1 MKPEEL
7 KALKEKVKE
16 SLDVDRHTLVMKFP
30 FIGGISLKMN
40 LIPVRDEYCP
50 TACTDGKNIYFDCAF
65 YSDLSPKQRVF
76 VLAHEI
82 WHCVMLHLARRQTR
96 DPMLFNIATDME
108 VNQLLKINSKDGIL
122 EPPKEV
128 LMPPPGMEKKSAE
141 DLYDWLLK
149 QMKKMQKKGGAGQ
162 QGQQG
167 NQSGKNS
174 SSQSQSGKSQSGRG
188 GKSGSS
194 FDPNRSYADQ
204 AGDGDDG
211 EDGNGGS
218 GLSKQLKDA
227 LSGKS
232 GQSSGKLEG
241 QFDKH
246 KYKDDPTLDDKKDSD
261 GDGEGEDGDGEGD
274 SASNGKSS
282 SSKAGNGQHRKDKY
296 GEVGR
301 DDDFQPKVADDFA
314 EEMRETVIAQ
324 AQQCQRQQGTL
335 PAGIED
341 LLKKL
346 DKPEF
351 DWKEILARFV
361 TTCYNGS
368 RRWLPPNRRHVYN
381 ETYFQSRRTERL
393 KVAVAIDT
401 SGSCVGDLPKFFGEL
416 KGLLDSFGG
425 YDLDLMCCDARVDSY
440 EHYDENNPLELDK
453 EVKWTGG
460 GGTSFKPPFKFIE
473 DHGLMPDCMLYLTD
487 GYGDAPENP
496 PDFPFLWVLTSDG
509 SEDFCEWGQKLR
521 FKERS
526 SSYED

>member
-7 KALKEKVKE
+7 KTLKENVKK
-16 SLDVDRHTLVMKFP
+16 SLDIDRHTLVMKFP

-40 LIPVRDEYCP
+40 LIPVRDAMCP

-65 YSDLSPKQRVF
+65 YTDLSPKERVF

-96 DPMLFNIATDME
+96 DPMIFNLATDME
-108 VNQLLKINSKDGIL
+108 VNQLLKLNSKDGIL
-122 EPPKEV
+122 EPPKDV
-128 LMPPPGMEKKSAE
+128 LMPPSGMEKKSAE
-141 DLYDWLLK
+141 ELYDWLLK
-149 QMKKMQKKGGAGQ
+149 QIKKSGGMSMSGSGNSNQ
-162 QGQQG
+162 QN
-167 NQSGKNS
+167 NQNTSASSGS
-174 SSQSQSGKSQSGRG
+174 SSGKSQQQ
-188 GKSGSS
+188 KSSKS
-194 FDPNRSYADQ
+194 YDPNQSYDDQ
-204 AGDGDDG
+204 SD
-211 EDGNGGS
+211 DGNGSSG
-218 GLSKQLKDA
+218 GLSKQIKDA

-232 GQSSGKLEG
+232 GKDTGKLEG

-246 KYKDDPTLDDKKDSD
+246 KYKDDPAEGNQNGNGDNDEGSS
-261 GDGEGEDGDGEGD
+261 DGEGK
-274 SASNGKSS
+274 SGKGGST
-282 SSKAGNGQHRKDKY
+282 RKDKY

-301 DDDFQPKVADDFA
+301 DEDFQPQVADDFA

-335 PAGIED
+335 PAGIEE

-401 SGSCVGDLPKFFGEL
+401 SGSCIGDLPKFFGEL

-425 YDLDLMCCDARVDSY
+425 YDLDLMQCDARVDSY

-453 EVKWTGG
+453 EVKWSGG
-460 GGTSFKPPFKFIE
+460 GGTSFKPPFKYIE
-473 DHGLMPDCMLYLTD
+473 ENGLTPDCFLYFTD
-487 GYGDAPENP
+487 LYGDF
-496 PDFPFLWVLTSDG
+496 PDEVPNYPVLWVVTSD
-509 SEDFCEWGQKLR
+509 SDEVPPFGQHMK
-521 FKERS
+521 FKEHS

>member
-7 KALKEKVKE
+7 KTLKENVKK
-16 SLDVDRHTLVMKFP
+16 SLDIDRHTLVMKFP

-40 LIPVRDEYCP
+40 LIPVRDALCP

-65 YSDLSPKQRVF
+65 YTDLAPKERVF

-108 VNQLLKINSKDGIL
+108 VNHLLKLNSKDGIL

-128 LMPPPGMEKKSAE
+128 LMPPSGMEKKSAE
-141 DLYDWLLK
+141 ELYDWLLK
-149 QMKKMQKKGGAGQ
+149 QMKKMKQKSGGMPMSGSGSSSQ
-162 QGQQG
+162 Q
-167 NQSGKNS
+167 NS
-174 SSQSQSGKSQSGRG
+174 SSSSGSGSGKGQKQKSNGSYNPNQSYDDQFDDDDD
-188 GKSGSS
+188 SS
-194 FDPNRSYADQ
+194 
-204 AGDGDDG
+204 
-211 EDGNGGS
+211 GGS
-218 GLSKQLKDA
+218 GGLSKQIRDA
-227 LSGKS
+227 LSGKT
-232 GQSSGKLEG
+232 GKDTGKLEG

-246 KYKDDPTLDDKKDSD
+246 KYKDDPAEGNQSQKDKDDGEGDGSSD
-261 GDGEGEDGDGEGD
+261 GDGEDGEG
-274 SASNGKSS
+274 S
-282 SSKAGNGQHRKDKY
+282 SSKGKSGGNGGPTRKDKY

-301 DDDFQPKVADDFA
+301 DDDFQPQVADDFA

-335 PAGIED
+335 PAGIEE

-425 YDLDLMCCDARVDSY
+425 YDLDLIQCDAAVDSY

-453 EVKWTGG
+453 EIKWSGG
-460 GGTSFKPPFKFIE
+460 GGTSFQPPFKYIE
-473 DHGLMPDCMLYLTD
+473 DNGLTPDCFLYLTD
-487 GYGDAPENP
+487 GYGDAPEDP
-496 PDFPFLWVLTSDG
+496 PNYPVLWVLTSDG
-509 SEDFCEWGQKLR
+509 SEDFCDWGQKMK
-521 FKERS
+521 FKEHS
-526 SSYED
+526 AGYEE

>member
-7 KALKEKVKE
+7 KTLKENVKK
-16 SLDVDRHTLVMKFP
+16 SLDIDRHTLVMKFP

-40 LIPVRDEYCP
+40 LIPVRDALCP

-65 YSDLSPKQRVF
+65 YTDLAPKERVF

-108 VNQLLKINSKDGIL
+108 VNHLLKLNSKDGIL

-141 DLYDWLLK
+141 ELYDWLLK
-149 QMKKMQKKGGAGQ
+149 QMKKMKRKSGGMPM
-162 QGQQG
+162 
-167 NQSGKNS
+167 SG
-174 SSQSQSGKSQSGRG
+174 
-188 GKSGSS
+188 SGSS
-194 FDPNRSYADQ
+194 NQQNFSSSSGSSSGKGQKQKSNGSYNPNQSYDDQFDD
-204 AGDGDDG
+204 DDDG
-211 EDGNGGS
+211 ASGS
-218 GLSKQLKDA
+218 GGLSKQIRDA
-227 LSGKS
+227 LSGKT
-232 GQSSGKLEG
+232 GKDTGKLEG

-246 KYKDDPTLDDKKDSD
+246 KYKDDPAEGNQSQKDKDDGESDGSSD
-261 GDGEGEDGDGEGD
+261 GDGEG
-274 SASNGKSS
+274 S
-282 SSKAGNGQHRKDKY
+282 SSKGKSGGNGGPTRKDKY

-301 DDDFQPKVADDFA
+301 DDDFQPQVADDFA

-335 PAGIED
+335 PAGIEE

-401 SGSCVGDLPKFFGEL
+401 SGSCIGDLPKFFGEL

-425 YDLDLMCCDARVDSY
+425 YDLDLIQCDAAVDSY

-453 EVKWTGG
+453 EIKWSGG
-460 GGTSFKPPFKFIE
+460 GGTSFQPPFKYIE
-473 DHGLMPDCMLYLTD
+473 DNGLTPDCFLYLTD
-487 GYGDAPENP
+487 GYGDAPEDP
-496 PDFPFLWVLTSDG
+496 PNYPVLWVLTSDG
-509 SEDFCEWGQKLR
+509 SEDFCDWGQKMK
-521 FKERS
+521 FKEYS
-526 SSYED
+526 TGYEE